1 MRTVVEVVARRGPAG
16 RTVLP
21 VVRASGQLAVRRT
34 GEYRI
39 HLIAKAFGPLGGD
52 AVIIRLQVETGAR
65 LEVCSVAAAVCL
77 PSRDPAPS
85 RAELHADVAA
95 GGRLDVLLE
104 PTVVAAGAEHR
115 ARTVIALAADASAH
129 VTERVVLGRHAEE
142 PGRWMGTTRVERAGR
157 PLLHT
162 CVDLGPGSPMW
173 RAPTMPRAYAT
184 DLTLATLPPEM
195 TADVTT
201 PESKSVAPTPATS
214 ARSRTGPSSVLLPLA
229 GGWLSTAWGHRLE
242 QVLAAI
248 TDLTRVD
255 HRNCAGFP
263 TQKPE

>member
-1 MRTVVEVVARRGPAG
+1 
-16 RTVLP
+16 
-21 VVRASGQLAVRRT
+21 LAVRRT

-39 HLIAKAFGPLGGD
+39 HLIGKAFGPLGGD

-115 ARTVIALAADASAH
+115 ARTVIALAAGASAH

-201 PESKSVAPTPATS
+201 PESKSVAPTPESKSVAPTPESKSVAPTPESKSVAPTPATS

-229 GGWLSTAWGHRLE
+229 GGWLSTGWGDRLE

-263 TQKPE
+263 IQNPE